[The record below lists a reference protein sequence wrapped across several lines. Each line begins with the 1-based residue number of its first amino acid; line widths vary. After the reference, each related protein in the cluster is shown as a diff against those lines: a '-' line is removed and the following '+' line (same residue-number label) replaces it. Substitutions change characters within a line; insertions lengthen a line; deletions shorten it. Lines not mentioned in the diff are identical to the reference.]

1 MVDTWNVNI
10 DIYGLIYEAI
20 KKLDYSLE
28 YAEDRVKLVHNI
40 INEINKDGILDDF
53 LSSEGYRKKQ
63 VKNKNSFLAETEPLS
78 KLLMRFSYYIDF
90 PKYNNENDKKNKTIK
105 KLPTLSGEKYKN
117 AALKEGITDN
127 FNKIRNNEIL
137 DIDFQNKAKKKDRNF
152 RLAPKQEITDKD
164 RQEYKELD
172 EYYRFLLLLNNIL
185 GMKKGVDAQTRQKI
199 HEQIAEKDGDNYL
212 RMLKRIRKELK
223 KELPLI
229 KDKIRGTIYFKKID
243 KGHPEYCLDNDT
255 GYVDEK
261 GEYVLVSENKVELN
275 NPKHIFALI
284 DNYADLK
291 DGCWDKPE
299 SDLWVLLFELEN
311 LIEKTD
317 LEPYEKDIIILK
329 IDGLTGEEICKEINK
344 KYHMT
349 LSEDNLSRIYNT
361 YIPKKIANTYDVLYE
376 EWLYTFKVK
385 GRYKKCVKCGE
396 IKLINN
402 DRYFGKDSRN
412 KDGFQSIC
420 KKCDNYRKNCKK

>member
-1 MVDTWNVNI
+1 LADTWNVNI
-10 DIYGLIYEAI
+10 DINGLIYEAT

-40 INEINKDGILDDF
+40 INEVNKAGVLDEF

-172 EYYRFLLLLNNIL
+172 EYCRFLLLLNNIL
-185 GMKKGVDAQTRQKI
+185 GMEKGVDAQTRQKI
-199 HEQIAEKDGDNYL
+199 HEQIAEKHGDNYL

-284 DNYADLK
+284 ENYADLK

-344 KYHMT
+344 KYNMT

-361 YIPKKIANTYDVLYE
+361 YIPKKIANTYDDLYE

-385 GRYKKCVKCGE
+385 GRYKKCNKCGE
-396 IKLINN
+396 NKLLNE
-402 DRYFGKDSRN
+402 RHFYKEPKG
-412 KDGFQSIC
+412 KDGFKNTCI
-420 KKCDNYRKNCKK
+420 KCLVFEKNCKK